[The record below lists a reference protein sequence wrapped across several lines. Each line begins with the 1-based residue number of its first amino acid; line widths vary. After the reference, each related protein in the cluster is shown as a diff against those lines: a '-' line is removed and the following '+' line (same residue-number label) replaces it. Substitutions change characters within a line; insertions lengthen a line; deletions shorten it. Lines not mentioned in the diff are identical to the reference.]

1 MAKHLA
7 KLAERLPKLYGFTPK
22 SYQLPEETA
31 DFLADAKA
39 VRKGKAWIIKPD
51 AGCQGRGIVL
61 VQKAKQIEQ
70 VCPLPAGTSSI
81 DRPSCTGDHD
91 CMKISMCTLYL
102 YFTCTPAHS
111 IHAETYA

>member
-7 KLAERLPKLYGFTPK
+7 KLAERVPKLYAFTPK

-31 DFLADAKA
+31 DFLADAKV

-61 VQKAKQIEQ
+61 VQKSKQIEN
-70 VCPLPAGTSSI
+70 VCPPPAGAFPECVRPISNLLSIGTLTYSSV
-81 DRPSCTGDHD
+81 SCSVRSPLP
-91 CMKISMCTLYL
+91 MKRSSRY
-102 YFTCTPAHS
+102 
-111 IHAETYA
+111 